1 MTGIEIEPL
10 GSAAGARIHGVDLSQ
25 PLSGNV
31 FGQVRQA
38 LLDHLVIFFPEQ
50 HLTPD
55 QHKEFGRRFG
65 TLNIHPHVKPLD
77 GHPEVLNIVKEP
89 TDRFNFGGGWHSDM
103 TFQQEPAPG
112 SILYAREIPARGG
125 DTMWANMYLAY
136 ESLSGGMK
144 QLLDGLV
151 AIHTAEDIYGA
162 KGIYTDDSRTMQTMA
177 AEQASGRAEHP
188 VVRTH
193 PETGRKLLFV
203 NEAFTTR
210 FRGMTRTESQPLL
223 DFLCRHATSAPFV
236 YRHRWTD
243 NEVGFWDNRCTQH
256 YALNDYQGQRRVM
269 HRVTVDGDRPY

>member
-1 MTGIEIEPL
+1 MSGIEIEPL
-10 GSAAGARIHGVDLSQ
+10 GSAAGARIHGVDLSR
-25 PLSGNV
+25 PVTDNV
-31 FGQVRQA
+31 FGAVRRA
-38 LLDHLVIFFPEQ
+38 LLDYLVIFFPDQ
-50 HLTPD
+50 DLTPD
-55 QHKEFGRRFG
+55 AQKAFGRRFG

-89 TDRFNFGGGWHSDM
+89 GDRRNFGGGWHSDM
-103 TFQQEPAPG
+103 TFQQEPALG
-112 SILYAREIPARGG
+112 SILYAREVPPRGG

-136 ESLSGGMK
+136 EALSDGMK
-144 QLLDGLV
+144 ALLDGLV

-162 KGIYTDDSRTMQTMA
+162 GGVYTNERTAMQTMA

-203 NEAFTTR
+203 NEAFTTK
-210 FRGMTRTESQPLL
+210 FKGMTRAESQPLL

-236 YRHRWTD
+236 YRHRWSA

-256 YALNDYQGQRRVM
+256 FALNDYHGHRRVM